1 LKDRLIPQMHQIS
14 KMLRRNKDPPDSES
28 KRKRESKLTRLTAT
42 LEIRLKFLKLSQLD
56 YLEQEDTKILF

>member
-1 LKDRLIPQMHQIS
+1 VKDRLIPQMHQTS
-14 KMLRRNKDPPDSES
+14 KILRRNKDPPGSES